1 VISKCYLGPRIY
13 DYVSRLHSHEGLVIK
28 GLSDPERIL
37 DYLDAIINYIKELPA
52 LDPGLA
58 KKIKARARKLLQQL
72 NELQEKELEPQ
83 IYGVR

>member
-1 VISKCYLGPRIY
+1 ML
-13 DYVSRLHSHEGLVIK
+13 SRPQDIRVFSTLHSREGLVIK

-72 NELQEKELEPQ
+72 KELQEKEPEPQ